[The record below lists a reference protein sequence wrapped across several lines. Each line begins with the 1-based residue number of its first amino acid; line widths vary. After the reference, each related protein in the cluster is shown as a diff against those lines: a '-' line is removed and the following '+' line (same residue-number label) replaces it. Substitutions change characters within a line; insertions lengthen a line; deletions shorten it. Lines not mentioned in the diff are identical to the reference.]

1 MESNNKFITKHGRKK
16 KVSNS
21 IYTSAYR
28 PYLPQI
34 NHRKITEQTQ
44 EEFSEST
51 RGKQKAI
58 QEYRNLPKQTP
69 QQYQY
74 QSQYQPQ
81 YQPQYQNPKQ
91 PYQYNYNNLN
101 QNQQNQG
108 RQTPAVKN
116 IVKSM
121 NIQQILIDFKS
132 TINAIGASE
141 DVEEEIN
148 GYLDLIDKQ
157 TQKENPNK
165 KVIIS
170 NLKVCANLLDNY
182 ISETLNKPSKVV
194 KDWVE
199 ALLMQPIDY
208 RADKTLTKGA
218 FETITGEPPQTAKL
232 AQKKIAQKEAN
243 SVKNQ
248 SVEAV
253 QSQADEINIAE
264 ENNSIEEN
272 NISTQEVSITE
283 NAKNVSKTD
292 VEINNIILEADNII
306 NKNPDSAMSLY
317 SEAFKLAQK
326 EDNKNLMAKIYSR
339 IGILQNNTN
348 NLIGALDCLNAST
361 LLAYECGETELMA
374 ENHAQM
380 GKIYDEKGLFEP
392 AFNHYHRSVALNGEL
407 ENLDKQ
413 TETLT
418 QVGDMFSERY
428 FANEAL
434 GYYDLALDMAKE
446 NKNYENASNIF
457 RHCAKTNENSG
468 QLEQA
473 MKNLKNAAAISNNIN
488 DDSEVASIYEQAG
501 DMMKKMGHIKKAAD
515 LYKKAYRLAQKLDN
529 EEMQNNIIAKMQ

>member
-1 MESNNKFITKHGRKK
+1 MSSN
-16 KVSNS
+16 

-58 QEYRNLPKQTP
+58 QEYRNLPTQTQQQTQLP

-74 QSQYQPQ
+74 KYQNQYQ
-81 YQPQYQNPKQ
+81 YQPQYQNTKQ
-91 PYQYNYNNLN
+91 SYQYNYNNFN
-101 QNQQNQG
+101 QNKQNQN
-108 RQTPAVKN
+108 RQAPEVKN

-121 NIQQILIDFKS
+121 NIQQIVIDFK
-132 TINAIGASE
+132 TKINAMGASE
-141 DVEEEIN
+141 EVEEEVN
-148 GYLDLIDKQ
+148 GYLELIDKQ

-165 KVIIS
+165 KVIVS

-199 ALLMQPIDY
+199 ALLMQPIDFK
-208 RADKTLTKGA
+208 ADKTLTKGA
-218 FETITGEPPQTAKL
+218 FETITGEPPQTARLAQEKL
-232 AQKKIAQKEAN
+232 AQKEAFAVKQQEIVEEPQINENKEIQEEQA
-243 SVKNQ
+243 
-248 SVEAV
+248 VEA
-253 QSQADEINIAE
+253 EIL
-264 ENNSIEEN
+264 
-272 NISTQEVSITE
+272 E
-283 NAKNVSKTD
+283 NAN
-292 VEINNIILEADNII
+292 EIIQNSEIQNIIAKADNI
-306 NKNPDSAMSLY
+306 KNDDTKSAMNLY

-326 EDNKNLMAKIYSR
+326 ENNKSMMAQIYSR
-339 IGILQNNTN
+339 IGSLQNSTN

-374 ENHAQM
+374 DNHAQM
-380 GKIYDEKGLFEP
+380 GRIYDEKGMFEP

-468 QLEQA
+468 KLENA
-473 MKNLKNAAAISNNIN
+473 MNNLKNAAAISNNIK
-488 DDSEVASIYEQAG
+488 DDAELASIYEQAG
-501 DMMKKMGHIKKAAD
+501 DMMKKMGHNKKAAD
-515 LYKKAYRLAQKLDN
+515 LYKKAYRLAQKLDDK
-529 EEMQNNIIAKMQ
+529 ELQENIIAKMQ

>member
-1 MESNNKFITKHGRKK
+1 MSSN
-16 KVSNS
+16 

-34 NHRKITEQTQ
+34 NRRKINEQTQ

-58 QEYRNLPKQTP
+58 QEYRNLPNQPQRTQQQYQLP
-69 QQYQY
+69 QQQYQY
-74 QSQYQPQ
+74 RYQNQYQ
-81 YQPQYQNPKQ
+81 YQPQYQNIKQ
-91 PYQYNYNNLN
+91 PYQYNNFN
-101 QNQQNQG
+101 QNKQNQE
-108 RQTPAVKN
+108 RHTPEVKN
-116 IVKSM
+116 VVKSM

-132 TINAIGASE
+132 TIAAIGASE
-141 DVEEEIN
+141 EVEEEVK

-165 KVIIS
+165 KVIVS

-199 ALLMQPIDY
+199 ALLMQPIDFK
-208 RADKTLTKGA
+208 ADKTLTKGA
-218 FETITGEPPQTAKL
+218 FETITGEPPQTARLAQEKL
-232 AQKKIAQKEAN
+232 AQKEASAIQQEQEIIEQPEIKEN
-243 SVKNQ
+243 EVIQ
-248 SVEAV
+248 
-253 QSQADEINIAE
+253 
-264 ENNSIEEN
+264 EN
-272 NISTQEVSITE
+272 NINIKEEEQTVQPETTQKIEKPAQNS
-283 NAKNVSKTD
+283 
-292 VEINNIILEADNII
+292 EIQNIIEKADDI
-306 NKNPDSAMSLY
+306 KNDDTKSAMNLY

-326 EDNKNLMAKIYSR
+326 ENNKNMMAQIYSK
-339 IGILQNNTN
+339 IGNLQNSTN

-374 ENHAQM
+374 DNHAQM
-380 GKIYDEKGLFEP
+380 GRIYDEKGMFEP

-468 QLEQA
+468 KLQNA
-473 MKNLKNAAAISNNIN
+473 MNNLKNAAAISNNIN
-488 DDSEVASIYEQAG
+488 DNAELASIYEQAG
-501 DMMKKMGHIKKAAD
+501 DMMKKMGHSKKAAD
-515 LYKKAYRLAQKLDN
+515 LYKKAYRLAQKLDDKN
-529 EEMQNNIIAKMQ
+529 MQDNIIAKMQ

>member
-1 MESNNKFITKHGRKK
+1 M
-16 KVSNS
+16 SNS

-58 QEYRNLPKQTP
+58 QEYRNLPNQSQQSG

-74 QSQYQPQ
+74 QYPTQYQ
-81 YQPQYQNPKQ
+81 YSKQ
-91 PYQYNYNNLN
+91 QYQYNYNNLN
-101 QNQQNQG
+101 QNKQNQN

-141 DVEEEIN
+141 EVEEEVN

-165 KVIIS
+165 KIIIS
-170 NLKVCANLLDNY
+170 NLKVCASLLDNY

-194 KDWVE
+194 NDWVE
-199 ALLMQPIDY
+199 ALLMQPIDFK
-208 RADKTLTKGA
+208 ADKTLTKGA

-232 AQKKIAQKEAN
+232 AQEKLAQKEAAG
-243 SVKNQ
+243 VKQ
-248 SVEAV
+248 QEEIVEQPQV
-253 QSQADEINIAE
+253 E
-264 ENNSIEEN
+264 ENNEIKEAEQTEQIVQQENIEKTE
-272 NISTQEVSITE
+272 NISENITE
-283 NAKNVSKTD
+283 IQTLIEKADSMANANTK
-292 VEINNIILEADNII
+292 
-306 NKNPDSAMSLY
+306 SAMDLY

-326 EDNKNLMAKIYSR
+326 ENDKSMMAQIYSK
-339 IGILQNNTN
+339 IGSLQNSTN
-348 NLIGALDCLNAST
+348 NLARALDCLNAST
-361 LLAYECGETELMA
+361 LLAYECGEIELMA
-374 ENHAQM
+374 QNHAQM
-380 GKIYDEKGLFEP
+380 GKIYDEKGMFEP

-407 ENLDKQ
+407 EKLDEQ

-434 GYYDLALDMAKE
+434 DYYDLALDMAKE
-446 NKNYENASNIF
+446 NKNYENASTIF

-468 QLEQA
+468 QLQNA
-473 MKNLKNAAAISNNIN
+473 MNNLKSAAAISNNIN
-488 DDSEVASIYEQAG
+488 DDKELASIYEQAG
-501 DMMKKMGHIKKAAD
+501 DMMKKMGHNKKAAD
-515 LYKKAYRLAQKLDN
+515 LYKKAYRLAQKLDDKD
-529 EEMQNNIIAKMQ
+529 MQENIIAKMQ